1 MGSKIK
7 RVPKLSEIKSE
18 VIKLDSFSE
27 DQRKETPIDSAMIN
41 IFNQAFSPKQNQIKE
56 KRKVPLIEELNQ
68 NDGAQLNGI

>member
-18 VIKLDSFSE
+18 EIKADPFSE
-27 DQRKETPIDSAMIN
+27 DQGQDTRIDSAMIN

-56 KRKVPLIEELNQ
+56 KRKVPLIEELNH

>member
-1 MGSKIK
+1 MESKTK

-27 DQRKETPIDSAMIN
+27 DQRKEIPIDSAMIN

-56 KRKVPLIEELNQ
+56 KRKVPLIEELNH